1 MNFLAHLH
9 LARPEPTSRL
19 GNLLGDFV
27 RGRPDERFSP
37 LIWRGIMHHRR
48 LDVFTD
54 AHPSWRVSRSRLR
67 PERVRFAGIV
77 VDVFYDHFLSL
88 HWERFAH
95 EGETLE
101 EFIRACHGDLREA
114 GPQGPDEA
122 NLVIERMERQGWLA
136 SYASLDG
143 IDEAIR
149 RISRRS
155 PKLGP
160 MEEAIADLVG
170 DYAGFE
176 ADFLSFY
183 PDAIARSNALHLAAE
198 ESESEP
204 SL

>member
-27 RGRPDERFSP
+27 RGRPDDRYSAP
-37 LIWRGIMHHRR
+37 IWRGIMHHRR

-54 AHPSWRVSRSRLR
+54 AHPSWRVSRSRLST
-67 PERVRFAGIV
+67 ERVRFAGIV

-88 HWERFAH
+88 HWERFASD
-95 EGETLE
+95 GETLE
-101 EFIRACHGDLREA
+101 GFIGSCHGDLREA
-114 GPQGPDEA
+114 GPLGPDDA

-155 PKLGP
+155 PRLEP
-160 MEEAIADLVG
+160 MERAIVDLVG
-170 DYAGFE
+170 DYEGFE
-176 ADFLSFY
+176 SDFLSFY
-183 PDAIARSNALHLAAE
+183 PDAIARSNDLHLAAE
-198 ESESEP
+198 EMESEP
-204 SL
+204 AL

>member
-27 RGRPDERFSP
+27 HGRPDDRFSP
-37 LIWRGIMHHRR
+37 SIWRGIVHHRR

-54 AHPSWRVSRSRLR
+54 AHPSWRLSRSRLS

-88 HWERFAH
+88 HWERFASD
-95 EGETLE
+95 GESLE
-101 EFIRACHGDLREA
+101 EFIGSCYADLREA
-114 GPQGPDEA
+114 GPLGPEDA
-122 NLVIERMERQGWLA
+122 NVVIERMERQGWLA

-143 IDEAIR
+143 IDQAMR

-155 PKLGP
+155 PRFGA
-160 MEEAIADLVG
+160 MTNSITDLEKN
-170 DYAGFE
+170 YAGFE

-183 PDAIARSNALHLAAE
+183 PDAIARSNDLHLSAE
-198 ESESEP
+198 EMESEP
-204 SL
+204 AL